1 MQTAGSKEFII
12 YSSTSFKTYCQAFS
26 CNIIGSVK
34 KRAKKSYYTT
44 RGKEGGYEGTSVRY
58 LKGDVDR

>member
-1 MQTAGSKEFII
+1 MQAASSKEFII
-12 YSSTSFKTYCQAFS
+12 YGSTSFKPYCQAFS

-44 RGKEGGYEGTSVRY
+44 RGKEGCYGGSTI
-58 LKGDVDR
+58 K